1 MAVGIV
7 VVSHSRALAEA
18 AVEVA
23 MQMVHEAPPPLA
35 IAAGTDDG
43 GLGTDATAVLAA
55 LTEVD
60 RGDGV
65 VVFVD
70 VGSSIMS
77 AELGIEFYGVE
88 DADIRVLPAPF
99 AEGLLAGVVRAAG
112 GATIDE
118 VAAEANAALTP
129 KLHALGTPDPA
140 PVTAET
146 RPEAEAEAEVEAHAE
161 ATIVNATGLH
171 ARPAALFVAKARA
184 FDATVLVACG
194 DEGPVSATS
203 TIGLATLGA
212 GKGAVLRLSATGP
225 QAREAVDALAGFV
238 ASGLGD

>member
-7 VVSHSRALAEA
+7 VVSHSRALADA
-18 AVEVA
+18 AVELA
-23 MQMVHEAPPPLA
+23 LQMVHGDPPP
-35 IAAGTDDG
+35 IQVAAGTIDG

-146 RPEAEAEAEVEAHAE
+146 RPEAEAEAEARAE

>member
-77 AELGIEFYGVE
+77 AELGIEFYGAE

-140 PVTAET
+140 PVTTET
-146 RPEAEAEAEVEAHAE
+146 RPEAEAEARAE

>member
-77 AELGIEFYGVE
+77 AELGIEFYGAE

-99 AEGLLAGVVRAAG
+99 VEGLLAGVVRAAG

-140 PVTAET
+140 PVTTET
-146 RPEAEAEAEVEAHAE
+146 RPEAEAEARAE

-212 GKGAVLRLSATGP
+212 GKGAVLRLSATGT

>member
-77 AELGIEFYGVE
+77 AELGIEFYGAE

-99 AEGLLAGVVRAAG
+99 VEGLLAGVVRAAG

-146 RPEAEAEAEVEAHAE
+146 RPEAEAEAEARAE

>member
-77 AELGIEFYGVE
+77 AELGIEFYGAE
-88 DADIRVLPAPF
+88 NSDIRVLPAPF
-99 AEGLLAGVVRAAG
+99 VEGLLAGVVRAAG

-140 PVTAET
+140 PVTTET
-146 RPEAEAEAEVEAHAE
+146 RPEAEAAAEARAE

>member
-77 AELGIEFYGVE
+77 AELGIEFYGAE

-99 AEGLLAGVVRAAG
+99 VEGLLAGVVRAAG

-146 RPEAEAEAEVEAHAE
+146 RPEAEAEAEARAE

-225 QAREAVDALAGFV
+225 QAREAVDTLAGFV

>member
-77 AELGIEFYGVE
+77 AELGIEFYGAE

-99 AEGLLAGVVRAAG
+99 VEGLLAGVVRAAG

-146 RPEAEAEAEVEAHAE
+146 RPAAEAEAEARAE

-171 ARPAALFVAKARA
+171 ARPAALFVAKAGA